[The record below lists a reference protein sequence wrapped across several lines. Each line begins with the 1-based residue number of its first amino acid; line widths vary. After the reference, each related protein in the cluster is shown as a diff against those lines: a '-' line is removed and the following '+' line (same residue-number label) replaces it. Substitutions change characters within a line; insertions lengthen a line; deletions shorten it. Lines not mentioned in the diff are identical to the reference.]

1 MYVNSLLNGQE
12 EHTAAIDPESGT
24 ATLRFEQY
32 GTVMAY
38 VSCGPVFGMCWIAP
52 GETLDMY
59 IAMEAGGGP
68 VVQRRDKECE
78 PAPGRRLYTTGAYA
92 DLNALVDASG
102 GSSIRMNLYSG
113 DFADYRMSA
122 DEYTQ
127 MVVSKYESLADSI
140 ARSPGVR
147 DDEGIVPAHVAAGG
161 ARGHVQRARTV
172 ETQLPEPAR
181 GLGLRQEGRLRIRRF
196 RTGALCGAA
205 GLFDLNNPKLLM
217 GMSSSDYCYSIIAPH
232 IGWANIAHATEGIL
246 ADLPKVYQLPS
257 KAENNALT
265 QEDLDL
271 LHSLKEPFY
280 AEACEAMQA
289 RVRKELE
296 SVKDVRIETTPE
308 VAVDKLFDA
317 IVAPYK
323 GKVVF
328 VDFWNT
334 WCGPCRASIKANE
347 PLKSG
352 ELKSDD
358 LVWIYIANET
368 SPLVAYKT
376 SIAKIAGKHYRLDDA
391 QWKYLCEKFRID
403 GIPSYV
409 LVDRD
414 GSYELRNDFRDHDLM
429 KKTLKGM
436 LE

>member
-1 MYVNSLLNGQE
+1 MQDLKALEGKSLVELREIAKASGIGDTTVKKRELIEKIAGVSASEGAPAENKEKRGRGRKKEVPATEMQQ
-12 EHTAAIDPESGT
+12 TAAI
-24 ATLRFEQY
+24 A
-32 GTVMAY
+32 
-38 VSCGPVFGMCWIAP
+38 
-52 GETLDMY
+52 
-59 IAMEAGGGP
+59 
-68 VVQRRDKECE
+68 E
-78 PAPGRRLYTTGAYA
+78 PAAVKAEAAPETVPQAPRGRRPRITNTKTENTAPAQRPPITVAGPPAEPELP
-92 DLNALVDASG
+92 
-102 GSSIRMNLYSG
+102 M
-113 DFADYRMSA
+113 
-122 DEYTQ
+122 
-127 MVVSKYESLADSI
+127 ES
-140 ARSPGVR
+140 
-147 DDEGIVPAHVAAGG
+147 VPA
-161 ARGHVQRARTV
+161 
-172 ETQLPEPAR
+172 PA
-181 GLGLRQEGRLRIRRF
+181 
-196 RTGALCGAA
+196 
-205 GLFDLNNPKLLM
+205 P
-217 GMSSSDYCYSIIAPH
+217 
-232 IGWANIAHATEGIL
+232 
-246 ADLPKVYQLPS
+246 
-257 KAENNALT
+257 
-265 QEDLDL
+265 
-271 LHSLKEPFY
+271 

-391 QWKYLCEKFRID
+391 QWKYLCEKFQID